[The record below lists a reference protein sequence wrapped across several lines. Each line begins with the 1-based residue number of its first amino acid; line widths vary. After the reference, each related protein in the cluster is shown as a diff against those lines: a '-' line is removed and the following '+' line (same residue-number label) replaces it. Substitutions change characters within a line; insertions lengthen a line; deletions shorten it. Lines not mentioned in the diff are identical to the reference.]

1 MLIRPQK
8 TRRRIKKAILVP
20 LLPELVKMLDQ
31 NPQSATIYVISEET
45 GQPYK
50 PDNFRHVF
58 AEIRAAAG
66 IDEIAREHGI
76 EGGLLFMDLRR
87 TAVVHLAR
95 AGCSV
100 PEIASIT
107 GHSVSRTVSILEV
120 YLPRDSEMAAA
131 AIAKL
136 EAWRRTKNAIETV

>member
-1 MLIRPQK
+1 
-8 TRRRIKKAILVP
+8 
-20 LLPELVKMLDQ
+20 MLDE
-31 NPQSATIYVISEET
+31 NPESATVYAISDET

-50 PDNFRHVF
+50 LDNFRHVF
-58 AEIRAAAG
+58 AVIRAAAG
-66 IDEIAREHGI
+66 IDEIARQHGI
-76 EGGLLFMDLRR
+76 EGGLLFMDLPR

-100 PEIASIT
+100 PEFAAIT

-120 YLPRDSEMAAA
+120 YLPRDSEMAAT

-136 EAWRRTKNAIETV
+136 EAWRRVKSTSDPA

>member
-1 MLIRPQK
+1 MVGG
-8 TRRRIKKAILVP
+8 AGAAWP
-20 LLPELVKMLDQ
+20 LRV
-31 NPQSATIYVISEET
+31 YVISEET
-45 GQPYK
+45 GLPYNA
-50 PDNFRHVF
+50 DNFRHVF

-66 IDEIAREHGI
+66 IDEIGRQHGI

-100 PEIASIT
+100 PEIAAIT
-107 GHSVSRTVSILEV
+107 GHSVSRTVSILDV

-136 EAWRRTKNAIETV
+136 DSWRRQKSAVEPS

>member
-1 MLIRPQK
+1 
-8 TRRRIKKAILVP
+8 
-20 LLPELVKMLDQ
+20 MLDE
-31 NPQSATIYVISEET
+31 NPESATVYVISEET

-66 IDEIAREHGI
+66 IDEIARQHGI
-76 EGGLLFMDLRR
+76 EGPLLFMDLRR

-100 PEIASIT
+100 PEIAAIT

-136 EAWRRTKNAIETV
+136 DAWRRQKSAADLA